1 MIATQ
6 TPGSTVRVPLAGVRI
21 LAACCMLALLAAC
34 SPQSGDGTDSSNGTS
49 ESADGGSDSGDGESG
64 GDDGGDG
71 FVPIDPCTLI
81 PDDALATALGS
92 SPVPDREA
100 QAGSGSSL
108 CVIEGTDGNARLS
121 VEITPSGRDGFE
133 LFRSYKEGM
142 TDLYQPLTG
151 IGDDAFAFGS
161 EVTVLA
167 GQQVAVL
174 FLEGIAFDNVAPA
187 DRLERAKTL
196 ALLLVEGLG

>member
-1 MIATQ
+1 MIATK

-21 LAACCMLALLAAC
+21 LAACCVLVLLAAC
-34 SPQSGDGTDSSNGTS
+34 SPQSGGGTDPSNESS
-49 ESADGGSDSGDGESG
+49 ESADGGSDSGDGDSG
-64 GDDGGDG
+64 GDE

-81 PDDALATALGS
+81 PDDALGTALGS
-92 SPVPDREA
+92 PPLPDREA